1 MNPWVTDRFVFI
13 FQDPPTPGVH
23 LVETYGR
30 YVYAC
35 MNYVYIYRFARGIE
49 KCNAVC
55 TSTDSTDCM
64 IVVL

>member
-35 MNYVYIYRFARGIE
+35 MNYVYIYIGLH
-49 KCNAVC
+49 
-55 TSTDSTDCM
+55 
-64 IVVL
+64 VVLKNATLYVHQLIQRIV